1 MGKVRYEDAK
11 LKTSEFLAFTSL
23 SIDEFEILVPH
34 FEKAYQEHL
43 SKWCVNG
50 QLRKKRSYT
59 TYKSCPLATPEDR
72 LLFVMSYIKG
82 NPTQSAHGMTFGM
95 AQSKVNLWLH
105 VLLPVL
111 RATFRDLELAPS
123 RSVSELA
130 ARLEI
135 TLQFEGG
142 VIADGEAA
150 LPLFV
155 MMAPNEKSSVP
166 KMRQNRVRAIAARNG
181 HTP

>member
-1 MGKVRYEDAK
+1 MGKLRYIEIKSKA
-11 LKTSEFLAFTSL
+11 TEFLALTSV

-34 FEKAYQEHL
+34 FEKAYQEHMTT
-43 SKWCVNG
+43 WCMNG
-50 QLRKKRSYT
+50 QLRRKRSYT
-59 TYKSCPLATPEDR
+59 TYGTCPLATAADR
-72 LLFVMSYIKG
+72 LLFVMSYVKG
-82 NPTQSAHGMTFGM
+82 NPIQSIHGTLFGM

-111 RATFRDLELAPS
+111 RVTFRNLGLAPS

-130 ARLEI
+130 ERLEI

-142 VIADGEAA
+142 VIADDETA

-155 MMAPNEKSSVP
+155 MMAPNGKSSVP
-166 KMRQNRVRAIAARNG
+166 KMRQNRERAIAARNG
-181 HTP
+181 LTP